1 MTAGR
6 VDAGLLARA
15 RHVHVASY
23 FLQTGLAAGLGELLR
38 TARAGG
44 ATTSVD
50 PNWDPAGNW
59 DAGLRSLLGEIDVLL
74 PNAVEACRIAGVP
87 DAPDDADVERAAA
100 ALAAAGPAVA
110 VKLGGDGALAV
121 PAGGG
126 PPVRVPAPAHTVKPI
141 DAVGAGD
148 TFDAGLLAGL
158 LADKPLEE
166 ALALACASGT
176 LSMRAAGGTSGQPTL
191 EEARTISRR
200 AKYAHP
206 PAN

>member
-1 MTAGR
+1 
-6 VDAGLLARA
+6 
-15 RHVHVASY
+15 
-23 FLQTGLAAGLGELLR
+23 
-38 TARAGG
+38 
-44 ATTSVD
+44 
-50 PNWDPAGNW
+50 
-59 DAGLRSLLGEIDVLL
+59 
-74 PNAVEACRIAGVP
+74 
-87 DAPDDADVERAAA
+87 
-100 ALAAAGPAVA
+100 
-110 VKLGGDGALAV
+110 
-121 PAGGG
+121 
-126 PPVRVPAPAHTVKPI
+126 VKPI